1 MTSIL
6 DWGVRVILWLQQ
18 FSPALDLP
26 FKAFTFLGEEEF
38 FMLLLPLLYWSL
50 ERRAAMRLAIL
61 YLFSAWVNAVA
72 KVLGGQPRPF
82 QYDPRVPPLVDA
94 TGDGFPSGH
103 TQSATVVWGYL
114 AAQFRRTWVW
124 VLAGALLVL
133 IPLSRIYL
141 GVHFPTDVLG
151 GYAIGALLL
160 WLYLRFEPRAEAWLG
175 SKGMFWQMALVVVV
189 AGTLALL
196 SPANSQDTAS
206 AAGVLMG
213 MGVGFV
219 LEGKWVRF
227 DSGGDWIRRLL
238 RFACGG
244 VVVFTLRFGLKAAF
258 AALQPET
265 VFRFVR
271 YALMGL
277 WVSLGAPWA
286 FVKLRLADRR

>member
-1 MTSIL
+1 MAGIL

-50 ERRAAMRLAIL
+50 ERRTAMRLAFL

-82 QYDPRVPPLVDA
+82 QYAPRVPALVDA
-94 TGDGFPSGH
+94 TGEGFPSGH

-114 AAQFRRTWVW
+114 ASQFRMTWVW

-189 AGTLALL
+189 VGILALL
-196 SPANSQDTAS
+196 SPANSQDTTS

-244 VVVFTLRFGLKAAF
+244 VVVFALRFGLKAAF

-286 FVKLRLADRR
+286 FVKLRLSDRR